1 MFVRIGIRKELE
13 EMNLLLLFIEIILY
27 FGILLLLNKFFKKEG
42 VYVWIAIAS
51 IMANIQVCKSIDVV
65 GISATLG
72 NVLFASNFLATD
84 ILNELYGKESAKKGV
99 LIGGISIV
107 ISILITQLSLLFIP
121 NEFDFVHDSMKTLF
135 DFNLRVSLSS
145 LFMYIVANYADVILY
160 AKLKKLKLW
169 QKNNMC
175 TILCN
180 CLENFGFTFLAFGG
194 LMNFKELIVIALS
207 TSVIETII
215 ALCDTPFLY
224 LAKRGK

>member
-1 MFVRIGIRKELE
+1 MFVRIEIRKELE

-51 IMANIQVCKSIDVV
+51 ILANIQTCKSIDVA

-72 NVLFASNFLATD
+72 TVLFASNFLATD

-99 LIGGISIV
+99 YIGAIAIIISIV
-107 ISILITQLSLLFIP
+107 VQQLTLIFIP
-121 NEFDFVHDSMKTLF
+121 NAFDYANDSMQILF
-135 DFNLRVSLSS
+135 GLNIRISLSS

-169 QKNNMC
+169 QKNNLC

-180 CLENFGFTFLAFGG
+180 CLENFGFIFLAFVG
-194 LMNFKELIVIALS
+194 LMSFKELIVIALS
-207 TSVIETII
+207 TSIIETII